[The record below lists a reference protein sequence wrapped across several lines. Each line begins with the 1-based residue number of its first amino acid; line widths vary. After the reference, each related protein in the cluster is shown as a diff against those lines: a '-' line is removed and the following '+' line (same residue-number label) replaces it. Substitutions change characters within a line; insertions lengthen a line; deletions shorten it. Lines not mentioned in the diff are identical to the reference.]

1 MEKKIRCAFIYN
13 KKNEFLTGRFFD
25 NTYYNFFIK
34 ALRRNQRLDVK
45 NYPVETKID
54 VSEFNDKHDVI
65 LLFDNNYIGTPHDV
79 IGREKIDI
87 PVISRVGDPHWAK
100 KLHSKEFH
108 DKWKIDY
115 YFGFQHPDSFYQFYP
130 NDYKYKTI
138 IFGLESSLY
147 QKVIPFRNRIKSK
160 ILNSGAIGTSK
171 IFPRILSKIKN
182 PELDINIHYKLRTL
196 CNKLP
201 YVVHTPT
208 LSHEYVNDKY
218 PELLNKYFA
227 AIAATTYFPTIK
239 YWEIPAAECL
249 TFMEV
254 NDKNKA
260 EYLGFEDNKSAIFI
274 NEQNYTEKFEEYLH
288 DTENKKWEE
297 IAHNGRTHAMNYLN
311 NDRATESLVDLMEE
325 LI

>member
-1 MEKKIRCAFIYN
+1 MKKIRCAFIYN
-13 KKNEFLTGRFFD
+13 ENNEFLTGNFFD

-34 ALRRNQRLDVK
+34 ALKRNHRLDVK
-45 NYPVETKID
+45 DYPSGSIID
-54 VSEFNDKHDVI
+54 ISEFNKMHDVI

-79 IGREKIDI
+79 IGRGEIDI
-87 PVISRVGDPHWAK
+87 PVISRVGDPHWSK
-100 KLHSKEFH
+100 KLRSQEFH
-108 DKWKIDY
+108 EKWEIDY

-130 NDYKYKTI
+130 HDYKYRTI
-138 IFGLESSLY
+138 VFGLETSLY
-147 QKVIPFRNRIKSK
+147 QKVPPFRSRIQNK
-160 ILNSGAIGTSK
+160 ILNSGAVGTSK

-182 PELDINIHYKLRTL
+182 PELDINIHYKLRTM
-196 CNKLP
+196 CNELP

-218 PELLNKYFA
+218 PLLLNKYAA

-239 YWEIPAAECL
+239 YWEIPAAGCL

-260 EYLGFEDNKSAIFI
+260 EYLGFVDNKSAIFI
-274 NEQNYTEKFEEYLH
+274 NELNYKQKFEEYLH
-288 DTENKKWEE
+288 DIENKKWEE

-311 NDRATESLVDLMEE
+311 NDKATESLADLMEE